1 MSTVPSAVFRDEG
14 SRRPGH
20 LKRGFLGYFFLK
32 RSNAR
37 PEGQNPRRQAKT
49 LRQEKPR
56 PAGKNLRQQEQ
67 THPTGQHKPHQQDHK
82 IFPLKPLKVP
92 TYKLS

>member
-1 MSTVPSAVFRDEG
+1 
-14 SRRPGH
+14 

-32 RSNAR
+32 RSNARPAGQNLRRQEITR

-67 THPTGQHKPHQQDHK
+67 THPTGQHKQHQQDHK